1 MKVQISIVHFAED
14 HQLRFNDVLA
24 DQVESIR
31 FFTKYPYR
39 LNIID
44 NQMPAKARKDLD
56 EKLPDEDILRTS
68 GRYNTFPAGANHAI
82 ENMSGDYLF
91 LSHTDL
97 LMGWNW
103 LDCLTLNLQSAE
115 IKEGVPCATCPI
127 LIFYPKKKGSPTRF
141 KGKAVEE
148 IAGEWVKDEDSCEA
162 VKAYM
167 EKHRVPYKMWGNRPV
182 AVSRSGKVTDNGWR
196 LGGAY
201 LASKKFFDE
210 VGPYD
215 PIINRMNDK
224 SYGIRAL
231 MTDCKVT
238 KSNLVYLHHLS
249 ALHAKSGVYRGE
261 YFAKQLP
268 PERRGKGSYGQFILK
283 WGENVFKKVQDGTIW
298 MELHEAQRMG
308 GGSAAR
314 KLVEKYMREEV

>member
-1 MKVQISIVHFAED
+1 MSVQISIVHFAED
-14 HQLRFNDVLA
+14 TQLRFNDILV

-31 FFTKYPYR
+31 FFTKYPYK

-56 EKLPDEDILRTS
+56 EKLPDVEILRTS
-68 GRYNTFPAGANHAI
+68 GRYNTFPAGANLAI
-82 ENMSGDYLF
+82 ENMKGDYLF

-103 LDCLTLNLQSAE
+103 LDCLTLNLQFVE
-115 IKEGVPCATCPI
+115 IKKGVPCATCPT
-127 LIFYPKKKGSPTRF
+127 LLFYPRRPGESTKQFSDETRAKG
-141 KGKAVEE
+141 VQ
-148 IAGEWVKDEDSCEA
+148 
-162 VKAYM
+162 AYM
-167 EKHRVPYKMWGNRPV
+167 ELHRVPYKMWDDLSI
-182 AVSRSGKVTDNGWR
+182 AVSRPGKVTDNGWR

-210 VGPYD
+210 VGSYD

-231 MTDCKVT
+231 MTDCRV
-238 KSNLVYLHHLS
+238 SNSNRVYLHHIS
-249 ALHAKSGVYRGE
+249 ALHASSGVYRSE

-268 PERRGKGSYGQFILK
+268 KDRLGLGLGGYAQFKYK
-283 WGENVFKKVQDGTIW
+283 WGIKIFEKVIDGTIW
-298 MELHEAQRMG
+298 IELHMAQRKG
-308 GGSAAR
+308 GGTATR
-314 KLVEKYMREEV
+314 KLIEKYRREG